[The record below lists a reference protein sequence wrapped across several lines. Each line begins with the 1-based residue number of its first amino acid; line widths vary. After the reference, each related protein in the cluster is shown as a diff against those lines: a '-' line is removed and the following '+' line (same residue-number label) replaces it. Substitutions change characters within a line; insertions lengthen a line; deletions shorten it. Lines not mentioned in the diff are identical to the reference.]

1 MAGRFSFS
9 SPGGNRVDR
18 PWFRVGEFEVTTT
31 VLVSALSVFG
41 IILYAVFPDA
51 WFRLVLDPA
60 AVRNLEIWRLVTWPL
75 ANEIA
80 TSLWGFLTIAIFWYF
95 GREIEAALGRNRFAL
110 FLLVVTVIPGV
121 VATILDVGD
130 YGLAA
135 VQFGVFLVF
144 VAEYPHAPFLFG
156 IPAWILG
163 AVLVALNILQLM
175 SRDQPE
181 RIVVLIAT
189 LATALVTARSM
200 GMAQSVSW
208 IPAVPLGRVGRG
220 GGTSRPKKKRRQ
232 RGRQQGDVVA
242 GPWTRNDPTGPS
254 GLRGVPQP
262 PPPPP
267 GPSFADQEALDDLL
281 DKISAQGMDSLTAD
295 EKRRLNELSKRMRGP
310 R

>member
-9 SPGGNRVDR
+9 SPGGRSVDR

-31 VLVSALSVFG
+31 VLVTALSVFG
-41 IILYAVFPDA
+41 IVLYAIFPDA
-51 WFRLVLDPA
+51 WFRLTLDPS
-60 AVRNLEIWRLVTWPL
+60 AVRDLQVWRLVTWPL

-110 FLLVVTVIPGV
+110 FLLLVTVIPGL
-121 VATILDVGD
+121 VATALDVGD

-135 VQFGVFLVF
+135 MSFGVFLVF
-144 VAEYPHAPFLFG
+144 VAEHPHAPFLFG

-163 AVLVALNILQLM
+163 AVLVALNIIQLM

-200 GMAQSVSW
+200 GLAKAVPW
-208 IPAVPLGRVGRG
+208 IPALPIGSA
-220 GGTSRPKKKRRQ
+220 GTSGARSSKKKRRQ
-232 RGRQQGDVVA
+232 RGGQKGDVVA
-242 GPWTRNDPTGPS
+242 GPWTRRDPAGPS

-267 GPSFADQEALDDLL
+267 GPSTADQEALDDLL
-281 DKISAQGMDSLTAD
+281 DKISAQGMDSLTND
-295 EKRRLNELSKRMRGP
+295 EKRRLNELSKRIRGP